1 MQSKV
6 AIMIK
11 SMKKA
16 FFFVLLKKNDYV
28 GSMSLNEKIVL
39 DKSMFIHILANG
51 PQTNMK
57 LLFLYS

>member
-16 FFFVLLKKNDYV
+16 FFFLLLKKNDYV
-28 GSMSLNEKIVL
+28 GSMSFNEKIVL
-39 DKSMFIHILANG
+39 DKSMSYISLQMV
-51 PQTNMK
+51 PKQT
-57 LLFLYS
+57 